1 MIRIRLLK
9 IAGVAIAT
17 LHAITEMKIEGATVR
32 VTLTS
37 YDDDQRMLPLL
48 AREVI
53 VPFTALLNADASGDP
68 NRAATLW
75 LVSDAGPL
83 KGGAIVEPSA
93 VDEARAGL
101 LADVARQRAAAIAN
115 ADRLATQI
123 AAATPEQLPT
133 IVVSETPNSTAGA
146 TDV

>member
-9 IAGVAIAT
+9 IAGIAIAT

-53 VPFTALLNADASGDP
+53 VPFAALLNADASGDP

-101 LADVARQRAAAIAN
+101 LADVAAIAN

-133 IVVSETPNSTAGA
+133 IVVSETPNSTPGA